1 MKTMSRTFR
10 LALFLVAPLLSQ
22 CTTVGRQ
29 NAGNSPSA
37 LREQSAPTAQQ
48 TTPATKAAADDDLD
62 EYAVVEIADPLE
74 RINRGSFWL
83 NDKLYAV
90 LLRPISRTYEFILPQ
105 RVRTG
110 IDNVFLNAKYPVRLV
125 NHTLQ
130 GRFKNAGLETEKFLL
145 NTVVGVGGAFRIS
158 DKFTSLAALPEPDTG
173 MTFAKWG
180 MGHGA
185 YLVLPVLGPS
195 SLRDGIGL
203 AADNAMNPVN
213 WGLFWGGV
221 REWTDIPSYVNI
233 VRALPSNLELYD
245 DAKKSA
251 LDPYLSVRSAY
262 VQYRDELEKK

>member
-1 MKTMSRTFR
+1 MKTTSCTLR
-10 LALFLVAPLLSQ
+10 LVLCMVAPLLSH

-29 NAGNSPSA
+29 TTGNPSA
-37 LREQSAPTAQQ
+37 TSREQSSHSAQKVD
-48 TTPATKAAADDDLD
+48 PATTSAGDDDLD
-62 EYAVVEIADPLE
+62 EYAVVEIPDPLE

-90 LLRPISRTYEFILPQ
+90 ILRPISKTYEFILPQ

-158 DKFTSLAALPEPDTG
+158 DKFTSLSALPEPDTG

-185 YLVLPVLGPS
+185 YIVLPVLGPS

-213 WGLFWGGV
+213 WGLFWGGA

-262 VQYRDELEKK
+262 VQYREELEKK

>member
-1 MKTMSRTFR
+1 MNSMSCTLR
-10 LALFLVAPLLSQ
+10 LALLMVAPLLSH

-29 NAGNSPSA
+29 TAGNPSA
-37 LREQSAPTAQQ
+37 TVREQSSHSAPQSGA
-48 TTPATKAAADDDLD
+48 ATKAAGDDDLD
-62 EYAVVEIADPLE
+62 EYAVVEIADPME
-74 RINRGSFWL
+74 RFNRGSFWL

-110 IDNVFLNAKYPVRLV
+110 IDNVFVNAKYPVRLV

-158 DKFTSLAALPEPDTG
+158 DKFTSLAGLPEPDTG

-180 MGHGA
+180 MGHGP

-195 SLRDGIGL
+195 SVRDGIGL
-203 AADNAMNPVN
+203 AADSALNPVN
-213 WGLFWGGV
+213 WGLFWGGAQ
-221 REWTDIPSYVNI
+221 EWTDIPSYINM
-233 VRALPSNLELYD
+233 VRILPSNLELYD
-245 DAKKSA
+245 EAKKSA

-262 VQYRDELEKK
+262 VQYREELGKK